1 MRRVVVYTAPECHL
15 CEPVVEAVRAVCGDD
30 FELRDI
36 TSDPELE
43 RRYREWIPV
52 VKVDGIERFRYELT
66 EDDLREVLQ
75 R

>member
-1 MRRVVVYTAPECHL
+1 MSRVAVFTASGCHL
-15 CEPVVEAVRAVCGDD
+15 CEPVVEAVRAVCGED
-30 FELRDI
+30 FELVDI

-66 EDDLREVLQ
+66 EDDLREVL
-75 R
+75 